1 MESLQ
6 PGDTCVEC
14 SSRGVNHKLRYF
26 YINLNEQLLK
36 CESRRCLWP
45 HTDAVSSSSS
55 SDDEQ
60 ETIRSPNHSLNLDDD
75 EFIKQ
80 LLENL
85 TPDTEIAEASME
97 SGANNSKCDSSLTP
111 NVPSSSN
118 VIKDLLEE
126 SHLPATTTASVISMP
141 NIFGEFEQQPE
152 HTAFNLEPENAPP
165 FQLSAKAGDF
175 AYTISISQ
183 ELPTP
188 KIALEKE
195 LPTPMIPLEKELP
208 TPMIPLEK
216 ELPTPMIP
224 LEKEL
229 PKASTF
235 QTPPR
240 KASTLPRSELQS
252 RPMPPAA
259 PTTIASSTAASQFL
273 NALKAQP
280 VQGARTKRTRQPPR
294 PESSSG
300 GGSPRF
306 STQDIKQT
314 LERINNQK

>member
-1 MESLQ
+1 MERLQ
-6 PGDTCVEC
+6 PGDACVEC

-60 ETIRSPNHSLNLDDD
+60 ETIRSPKHSLNLDDD

-85 TPDTEIAEASME
+85 TPSTEIAEASTK
-97 SGANNSKCDSSLTP
+97 ANNSKCDSSLTP

-118 VIKDLLEE
+118 AIMDLLEE
-126 SHLPATTTASVISMP
+126 SHPPATTTAPVISMP

-152 HTAFNLEPENAPP
+152 QTAFNLEPVNAPP
-165 FQLSAKAGDF
+165 FQLSTKAGNF
-175 AYTISISQ
+175 ATSISQ

-188 KIALEKE
+188 K
-195 LPTPMIPLEKELP
+195 IPLEKELP

-240 KASTLPRSELQS
+240 KASTLPRSELHS
-252 RPMPPAA
+252 KPMPPTA
-259 PTTIASSTAASQFL
+259 PTTNASSSTAASQFL

-280 VQGARTKRTRQPPR
+280 VQGARTKRTRQLPR

-314 LERINNQK
+314 LERISKQK